1 MRWTFPG
8 GIAFFGTLAE
18 GNQFMF
24 NSCESGFKFLKSPQL
39 IQQRRVQGIK
49 VMLQVGEDGFNFF
62 QPLFYWFG
70 HI

>member
-1 MRWTFPG
+1 
-8 GIAFFGTLAE
+8 
-18 GNQFMF
+18 MF

-49 VMLQVGEDGFNFF
+49 VVLQVGEDGFNFF